1 MKNRNNFDEALWVL
15 TAHKILLAASVI
27 ICAIVIGFDWLRGT
41 MLSVQLG
48 NIVFIVEPILFM
60 PMMFGL
66 IKMIQSTY
74 RNEDISLLQLF
85 EFYKASRIVKALLC
99 SAMVYGMYIGVIF
112 LCGVML
118 IIIPSYMMTL
128 LGLIIGV
135 VLTVIY
141 WIKII
146 PIIFLFVD
154 APVERMYQTVM
165 NGWSMTKG
173 RMKDL
178 LLISW
183 GIFWRAL
190 LLQIIPAVALL
201 MFGENS
207 YIGLTLNMVLMM
219 IIMTYAIAV
228 AVSVW
233 QELLEEMNTQVDM
246 IAS

>member
-1 MKNRNNFDEALWVL
+1 MPYTIAL
-15 TAHKILLAASVI
+15 HNK
-27 ICAIVIGFDWLRGT
+27 
-41 MLSVQLG
+41 
-48 NIVFIVEPILFM
+48 
-60 PMMFGL
+60 
-66 IKMIQSTY
+66 
-74 RNEDISLLQLF
+74 
-85 EFYKASRIVKALLC
+85 
-99 SAMVYGMYIGVIF
+99 
-112 LCGVML
+112 
-118 IIIPSYMMTL
+118 
-128 LGLIIGV
+128 
-135 VLTVIY
+135 
-141 WIKII
+141 
-146 PIIFLFVD
+146 D
-154 APVERMYQTVM
+154 APVERMCQTVM